1 MTRSSPPTFA
11 DRGVYTLILTSVL
24 FQLCLYSIK
33 KYRYSI
39 KSIKTRYS
47 VNKCRLRNYNYI
59 CHLQKTIVDKVTIVC
74 GILFIATISLAYVS
88 FGLYRAWRLNR
99 NSENSA
105 EERYPTVL
113 APGIFFFLALLFSGT
128 LIPYFTSHA
137 LRCLYFSELTH
148 NSRPITHS

>member
-1 MTRSSPPTFA
+1 MTNI
-11 DRGVYTLILTSVL
+11 Y
-24 FQLCLYSIK
+24 
-33 KYRYSI
+33 
-39 KSIKTRYS
+39 
-47 VNKCRLRNYNYI
+47 
-59 CHLQKTIVDKVTIVC
+59 

-99 NSENSA
+99 NSGNSA
-105 EERYPTVL
+105 EERDPTVL
-113 APGIFFFLALLFSGT
+113 APGIFFFLALLFSAT